1 MAVAAAA
8 RGGDLLNLVLD
19 RVVTLNGAVLVPSV
33 ERRVPVNVGCIPD
46 GNAADVVDGDG
57 ELLGAGYVSVIL
69 EVYGDPF
76 RGVEGCRRRD
86 PVREAGRDG
95 DRYVGDVDVH
105 LRADV
110 SLGLD
115 RLNLSGTGVS
125 IPLDSVSR
133 NG

>member
-76 RGVEGCRRRD
+76 RGVEGCCRRG
-86 PVREAGRDG
+86 PVLEVGRG
-95 DRYVGDVDVH
+95 GRRPGVGRKPRRSVCYVSVG
-105 LRADV
+105 LSRKYC
-110 SLGLD
+110 GLD
-115 RLNLSGTGVS
+115 VRRGS
-125 IPLDSVSR
+125 
-133 NG
+133 